1 MHFYET
7 ISINTFMEFLYKIEE
22 FKIKGYHLTDTNADK
37 HIVFDGKNTV
47 ECLASVSVTL
57 TKGTATYT
65 LICTI

>member
-7 ISINTFMEFLYKIEE
+7 ISTNTFMELLHKIEE
-22 FKIKGYHLTDTNADK
+22 LKIKGYHLTDTNANK

-47 ECLASVSVTL
+47 ECIASVSATL

-65 LICTI
+65 LICAI